1 MNATNDP
8 ASSSDTIHCDAFFE
22 YYLECKSKNC
32 LTEGARKAGMIYEQ
46 KIKGM
51 DLLRYLKDPDVRTCL
66 QYFTWTKQFQNWLL
80 LQCAEAADVFE
91 QSFKNIERIE
101 GPA

>member
-1 MNATNDP
+1 MQP
-8 ASSSDTIHCDAFFE
+8 ASSDTIFRDAFFE
-22 YYLECKSKNC
+22 YYLECKDRNC
-32 LTEGARKAGMIYEQ
+32 LTEAARRAGMIYEGHV
-46 KIKGM
+46 KGM

-91 QSFKNIERIE
+91 QSFKNIVRIE
-101 GPA
+101 GTA